1 MVINIINTS
10 RITKSL
16 GVHNQLMRQIMKL
29 SYLSAALLFAAPLLQ
44 AKGLD
49 LDLSKTMPS
58 IEKLYLDLHQS
69 PELSYSEKNT
79 GKKIAAK
86 LSNLGF
92 EVTDNVGGYGV
103 VGIYKNGNGPTVM
116 IRTDTDGLPITEQ
129 TNKPYA
135 STVKVIDEHGANVG
149 VMHGC
154 GHDIHMSS
162 FIGTAEQLIAHKSK
176 WKGTLMMVAQPAE
189 EVGGGAKAMLSE
201 GLFSKYA
208 KPDHI
213 IALHVSAS
221 VPAGKVTMKN
231 EYTMASVD
239 SVDINIKGKG
249 GHGAYPH
256 TTIDPVVIA
265 ARTVLALQTIT
276 SRELSPLEPS
286 VITVG
291 SIHGGSK
298 HNVISDEVKLQ
309 LTLRSYNPDVRNAQ
323 IAAIKRITRGI
334 AQSAGLEE
342 SDYPA
347 VVVHEDE
354 SIPSTYNNP
363 AQTNIVRGAIKNAI
377 GDTNVLETQAVM
389 AGEDFGLYGRTDE
402 NIPITLFWLGGV
414 NQQQYAKAI
423 KNNETLPSLHSSKF
437 APDYKVALPTG
448 IKAMSNAAVALF
460 NKSE

>member
-1 MVINIINTS
+1 
-10 RITKSL
+10 
-16 GVHNQLMRQIMKL
+16 MKL
-29 SYLSAALLFAAPLLQ
+29 AYASAMCLLVSPLLSAQTLKLNLN
-44 AKGLD
+44 K
-49 LDLSKTMPS
+49 SMPA

-69 PELSYSEKNT
+69 PELSYHEQQT
-79 GKKIAAK
+79 GKKIATQLQK
-86 LSNLGF
+86 LGF
-92 EVTDNVGGYGV
+92 DITNNVGGFGV

-129 TNKPYA
+129 TGKAYT
-135 STVKVIDEHGANVG
+135 STVTTINEQGSEVG
-149 VMHGC
+149 VMHAC

-162 FIGTAEQLIAHKSK
+162 FIGTAQQLVMHKDA
-176 WKGTLMMVAQPAE
+176 WQGTLMMVAQPAE
-189 EVGGGAKAMLSE
+189 EVGGGAKAMLKE
-201 GLFSKYA
+201 GLFSKYPT
-208 KPDHI
+208 PDHV

-221 VPAGKVTMKN
+221 VPAGKVSMKN

-239 SVDINIKGKG
+239 SVDITIKGKG

-256 TTIDPVVIA
+256 TTIDPVIIA
-265 ARTVLALQTIT
+265 ARTILALQTIT

-309 LTLRSYNPDVRNAQ
+309 LTLRSYNPEVRLQQ
-323 IAAIKRITRGI
+323 IAAIKRISQGI
-334 AQSAGLEE
+334 ALSAGLDKSLMPE
-342 SDYPA
+342 
-347 VVVHEDE
+347 VFVHEDE

-363 AQTNIVRGAIKNAI
+363 EQTNIVRNAI
-377 GDTNVLETQAVM
+377 SAAIGQSNVLETKAVM
-389 AGEDFGLYGRTDE
+389 AGEDFGLYGRTDK

-414 NQQQYAKAI
+414 EKTQYATAQKSGD
-423 KNNETLPSLHSSKF
+423 TLPSLHSSKF

-460 NKSE
+460 NQ

>member
-1 MVINIINTS
+1 
-10 RITKSL
+10 
-16 GVHNQLMRQIMKL
+16 MKL
-29 SYLSAALLFAAPLLQ
+29 TYLSAILLLASPLVQ
-44 AKGLD
+44 ANGLD
-49 LDLSKTMPS
+49 LNLSKAMPA
-58 IEKLYLDLHQS
+58 IEKFYLDLHQS
-69 PELSYSEKNT
+69 PELSYHEQKT
-79 GKKIAAK
+79 GKKIADR
-86 LSNLGF
+86 LTQLGF
-92 EVTDNVGGYGV
+92 KVTSNVGGFGV
-103 VGIYKNGNGPTVM
+103 VGIYKNGEGPTVM
-116 IRTDTDGLPITEQ
+116 IRTDTDGLPIIEQ
-129 TNKPYA
+129 TGKSYA
-135 STVKVIDEHGANVG
+135 SKVKVIDEHGAKVG

-162 FIGTAEQLIAHKSK
+162 FIGTAEQLIAHKK
-176 WKGTLMMVAQPAE
+176 QWQGTLMMVAQPAE

-221 VPAGKVTMKN
+221 VPAGKVSMKN

-239 SVDINIKGKG
+239 SVDITIKGKG

-309 LTLRSYNPDVRNAQ
+309 LTLRSYNPDVRSAQ
-323 IAAIKRITRGI
+323 IAAIKRITAGI
-334 AQSAGLEE
+334 AQSAGLNE
-342 SDYPA
+342 SNYP
-347 VVVHEDE
+347 VIYVHEDE

-363 AQTNIVRGAIKNAI
+363 AQTDIVRNSIASAI
-377 GDTNVLETQAVM
+377 GDINVLETQAVM

-414 NQQQYAKAI
+414 NQAQYADSI
-423 KNNETLPSLHSSKF
+423 KTGEVLPSLHSSKF
-437 APDYKVALPTG
+437 APDYKVAIPTG

-460 NKSE
+460 NK

>member
-1 MVINIINTS
+1 
-10 RITKSL
+10 
-16 GVHNQLMRQIMKL
+16 MKL
-29 SYLSAALLFAAPLLQ
+29 TYLSAILLLASPLVQ
-44 AKGLD
+44 ANGLD
-49 LDLSKTMPS
+49 LNLSKAMPA
-58 IEKLYLDLHQS
+58 IEKFYLDLHQS
-69 PELSYSEKNT
+69 PELSYHEQKT
-79 GKKIAAK
+79 GKKIADR
-86 LSNLGF
+86 LTQLGF
-92 EVTDNVGGYGV
+92 KVTSNVGGFGV
-103 VGIYKNGNGPTVM
+103 VGIYKNGEGPTVM
-116 IRTDTDGLPITEQ
+116 IRTDTDGLPIIEQ
-129 TNKPYA
+129 TGKSYA
-135 STVKVIDEHGANVG
+135 SKVKVIDEHGAKVG

-162 FIGTAEQLIAHKSK
+162 FIGTAEQLIAHKK
-176 WKGTLMMVAQPAE
+176 QWQGTLMMVAQPAE

-221 VPAGKVTMKN
+221 VPAGKVSMKN

-239 SVDINIKGKG
+239 SVDITIKGKG

-276 SRELSPLEPS
+276 SRELSPIEPS

-309 LTLRSYNPDVRNAQ
+309 LTLRSYNPDVRSAQ
-323 IAAIKRITRGI
+323 IAAIKRITAGI
-334 AQSAGLEE
+334 AQSAGLNE
-342 SDYPA
+342 SNYP
-347 VVVHEDE
+347 VIYVHEDE

-363 AQTNIVRGAIKNAI
+363 AQTDIVRNSIASAI

-414 NQQQYAKAI
+414 NQAQYADSI
-423 KNNETLPSLHSSKF
+423 KTGEVLPSLHSSKF
-437 APDYKVALPTG
+437 APDYKVAIPTG

-460 NKSE
+460 NK

>member
-1 MVINIINTS
+1 
-10 RITKSL
+10 
-16 GVHNQLMRQIMKL
+16 MKL
-29 SYLSAALLFAAPLLQ
+29 TYLSAILLLASPLVQ
-44 AKGLD
+44 ANGLD
-49 LDLSKTMPS
+49 LNLSKAMPA
-58 IEKLYLDLHQS
+58 IEKFYLDLHQS
-69 PELSYSEKNT
+69 PELSYHEQKT
-79 GKKIAAK
+79 GKKVADR
-86 LSNLGF
+86 LTQLGF
-92 EVTDNVGGYGV
+92 KVTSNVGGFGV
-103 VGIYKNGNGPTVM
+103 VGIYKNGEGPTVM
-116 IRTDTDGLPITEQ
+116 IRTDTDGLPIIEQ
-129 TNKPYA
+129 TGKSYA
-135 STVKVIDEHGANVG
+135 SKVKVIDEHGAKVG

-162 FIGTAEQLIAHKSK
+162 FIGTAEQLIAHKK
-176 WKGTLMMVAQPAE
+176 QWQGTLMMVAQPAE

-221 VPAGKVTMKN
+221 VPAGKVSMKN

-239 SVDINIKGKG
+239 SVDITIKGKG

-265 ARTVLALQTIT
+265 ARTALALQTIT

-309 LTLRSYNPDVRNAQ
+309 LTLRSYNPDVRSAQ
-323 IAAIKRITRGI
+323 IAAIKRITAGI
-334 AQSAGLEE
+334 AQSAGLNE
-342 SDYPA
+342 SNYP
-347 VVVHEDE
+347 VIYVHEDE

-363 AQTNIVRGAIKNAI
+363 AQTDIVRNSIASAI

-414 NQQQYAKAI
+414 NQAQYADSI
-423 KNNETLPSLHSSKF
+423 KTGEVLPSLHSSKF
-437 APDYKVALPTG
+437 APDYKVAIPTG

-460 NKSE
+460 NK

>member
-1 MVINIINTS
+1 
-10 RITKSL
+10 
-16 GVHNQLMRQIMKL
+16 MKL
-29 SYLSAALLFAAPLLQ
+29 AYVSALCLLVSPLLNAQ
-44 AKGLD
+44 ALKLD
-49 LDLSKTMPS
+49 LDTSMLA

-69 PELSYSEKNT
+69 PELSYKEKQT
-79 GKKIAAK
+79 GKKIAERLQK
-86 LSNLGF
+86 LGF
-92 EVTDNVGGYGV
+92 DVTDNVGGYGV
-103 VGIYKNGNGPTVM
+103 VGIYKNGQGPTVM

-129 TNKPYA
+129 TGKTYA
-135 STVKVIDEHGANVG
+135 STITTINDQGIEVG

-162 FIGTAEQLIAHKSK
+162 FIGTAEQLIMHKNQ
-176 WKGTLMMVAQPAE
+176 WQGTLMMVAQPAE
-189 EVGGGAKAMLSE
+189 EVGGGAKAMLKE
-201 GLFSKYA
+201 GLFNKYA

-221 VPAGKVTMKN
+221 VAAGKVAMKN

-239 SVDINIKGKG
+239 SVDISIKGKG

-256 TTIDPVVIA
+256 TTIDPVIIA
-265 ARTVLALQTIT
+265 ARTILALQTIT

-323 IAAIKRITRGI
+323 IAAIKRITAGI
-334 AQSAGLEE
+334 AKSAGLEE
-342 SDYPA
+342 SLYP
-347 VVVHEDE
+347 VVKVHEDE

-363 AQTNIVRGAIKNAI
+363 AQTNLVRNAIKSAI
-377 GDTNVLETQAVM
+377 GDANVLETEAVM

-448 IKAMSNAAVALF
+448 IKAMSNAAEALF
-460 NKSE
+460 NQ

>member
-1 MVINIINTS
+1 
-10 RITKSL
+10 
-16 GVHNQLMRQIMKL
+16 MKL
-29 SYLSAALLFAAPLLQ
+29 TYLSAILLLASSLVQ
-44 AKGLD
+44 ANGLD
-49 LDLSKTMPS
+49 LNLSKAMPA
-58 IEKLYLDLHQS
+58 IEKFYLDLHQS
-69 PELSYSEKNT
+69 PELSYHEQET
-79 GKKIAAK
+79 GKKIADR
-86 LSNLGF
+86 LTQLGF
-92 EVTDNVGGYGV
+92 KVTSNVGGFGV
-103 VGIYKNGNGPTVM
+103 VGIYKNGEGPTVM
-116 IRTDTDGLPITEQ
+116 IRTDTDGLPIIEQ
-129 TNKPYA
+129 TGKSYA
-135 STVKVIDEHGANVG
+135 SKVKVTDEHGAKVG

-162 FIGTAEQLIAHKSK
+162 FIGTAEQLITHKK
-176 WKGTLMMVAQPAE
+176 QWQGTLMMIAQPAE

-221 VPAGKVTMKN
+221 VPAGKISMKN

-239 SVDINIKGKG
+239 SVDITIKGKG

-265 ARTVLALQTIT
+265 SRTVLALQTIT

-309 LTLRSYNPDVRNAQ
+309 LTLRSYNPDVRSAQ
-323 IAAIKRITRGI
+323 IAAIKRITAGI
-334 AQSAGLEE
+334 AQSAGLDE
-342 SDYPA
+342 SNYP
-347 VVVHEDE
+347 VVYVHEDE

-363 AQTNIVRGAIKNAI
+363 AQTDIVRNSIASAI

-414 NQQQYAKAI
+414 NQAQYADSI
-423 KNNETLPSLHSSKF
+423 KTGEVLPSLHSSKF
-437 APDYKVALPTG
+437 APDYKVAIPTG
-448 IKAMSNAAVALF
+448 IKAMSNAVVALF
-460 NKSE
+460 NK

>member
-1 MVINIINTS
+1 
-10 RITKSL
+10 
-16 GVHNQLMRQIMKL
+16 MKL
-29 SYLSAALLFAAPLLQ
+29 TYLSAILLLASPLVQ
-44 AKGLD
+44 ANGLD
-49 LDLSKTMPS
+49 LNLSKAMPA
-58 IEKLYLDLHQS
+58 IEKFYLDLHQS
-69 PELSYSEKNT
+69 PELSYHEQKT
-79 GKKIAAK
+79 GKKIADR
-86 LSNLGF
+86 LTQLGF
-92 EVTDNVGGYGV
+92 KVTSNVGGFGV
-103 VGIYKNGNGPTVM
+103 VGIYKNGEGPTIM
-116 IRTDTDGLPITEQ
+116 IRTDTDGLPIIEQ
-129 TNKPYA
+129 TGKSYA
-135 STVKVIDEHGANVG
+135 SKVKVIDEHGAKVG

-162 FIGTAEQLIAHKSK
+162 FIGTAEQLIAHKK
-176 WKGTLMMVAQPAE
+176 QWQGTLMMVAQPAE

-221 VPAGKVTMKN
+221 VPAGKVSMKN

-239 SVDINIKGKG
+239 SVDITIKGKG

-309 LTLRSYNPDVRNAQ
+309 LTLRSYNPDVRSAQ
-323 IAAIKRITRGI
+323 IAAIKRITAGI
-334 AQSAGLEE
+334 AQSAGLNE
-342 SDYPA
+342 SNYP
-347 VVVHEDE
+347 VIYVHEDE

-363 AQTNIVRGAIKNAI
+363 AQTDIVRNSIASAI

-414 NQQQYAKAI
+414 NQAQYADSI
-423 KNNETLPSLHSSKF
+423 KTGEVLPSLHSSKF
-437 APDYKVALPTG
+437 APDYKVAIPTG

-460 NKSE
+460 NK

>member
-1 MVINIINTS
+1 
-10 RITKSL
+10 
-16 GVHNQLMRQIMKL
+16 MKL
-29 SYLSAALLFAAPLLQ
+29 TYLSAILLLASPLVQ
-44 AKGLD
+44 ANGLD
-49 LDLSKTMPS
+49 LNLSKAMPA
-58 IEKLYLDLHQS
+58 IEKFYLDLHQS
-69 PELSYSEKNT
+69 PELSYHEQKT
-79 GKKIAAK
+79 GKKIADR
-86 LSNLGF
+86 LTQLGF
-92 EVTDNVGGYGV
+92 KVTSNVGGFGV
-103 VGIYKNGNGPTVM
+103 VGIYKNGEGPTVM
-116 IRTDTDGLPITEQ
+116 IRTDTDGLPIIEQ
-129 TNKPYA
+129 TGKSYA
-135 STVKVIDEHGANVG
+135 SKVKVIDEHGAKVG

-162 FIGTAEQLIAHKSK
+162 FIGTAEQLIAHKK
-176 WKGTLMMVAQPAE
+176 QWQGTLMMVAQPAE

-221 VPAGKVTMKN
+221 VPAGKVSMKN

-239 SVDINIKGKG
+239 SVDITIKGKG

-309 LTLRSYNPDVRNAQ
+309 LTLRSYNPDVRSAQ
-323 IAAIKRITRGI
+323 IAAIKRITAGI
-334 AQSAGLEE
+334 AQSAGLDE
-342 SDYPA
+342 SNYP
-347 VVVHEDE
+347 VVYVHEDE

-363 AQTNIVRGAIKNAI
+363 AQTDIVRNSIASAI

-414 NQQQYAKAI
+414 NQAQYADSI
-423 KNNETLPSLHSSKF
+423 KTAEVLPSLHSSKF
-437 APDYKVALPTG
+437 APDYKVAIPTG

-460 NKSE
+460 NK